1 MTTAKTPRTKPG
13 SERAGSPLSHV
24 DGCSGERIETFTTSD
39 PKGETVTVTRC
50 LDCPAAVYER
60 E

>member
-1 MTTAKTPRTKPG
+1 MTTAKTPRAKPTPPAP
-13 SERAGSPLSHV
+13 ELSHV
-24 DGCSGERIETFTTSD
+24 DGCPGERIEVFTTSD